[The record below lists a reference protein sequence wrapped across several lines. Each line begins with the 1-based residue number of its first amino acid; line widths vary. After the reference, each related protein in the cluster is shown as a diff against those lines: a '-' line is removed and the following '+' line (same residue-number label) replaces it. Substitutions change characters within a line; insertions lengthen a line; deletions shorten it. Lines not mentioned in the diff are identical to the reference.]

1 MTTDPQP
8 WHRRFFEGVQ
18 RALSV
23 PTKDEELRRLG
34 MLFNVMML
42 MSMCFSLL
50 FFATYWL
57 ARREGLITSA
67 RDLWLQGSYALS
79 YVPLALMGLVLIKQ
93 GRVRPAFSMYIWGCF
108 LTTTVAIY
116 VLGGSYSPIWLMY
129 FWPMSLASTFLPAF
143 TLVVMVVGILLYFA
157 LMFLFAGL
165 GHYAPLAPQSATLFW
180 FTSQSLTLMLLT
192 AIPGIVSYLNAHSVQ
207 SVFRR
212 LQNTAFTLDETRRE
226 LEGRVNARTAVLQ
239 KRAEQ
244 FQAIAE
250 LGRVIASIL
259 DVQRLLE
266 TSVRL
271 IAERLH
277 FYHVGI
283 FLIDP
288 SGEWAVLQAAS
299 SEGGERLLARGYRL
313 HVGEA
318 GVVGYVSRTGLP
330 RFVFD
335 VGEDAVWFNNPDL
348 PETRSEIGLPLMA
361 REQLVGVLDIQTESV
376 AAFTDEDVTVFRI
389 LADSIAV
396 AISNTRSLAETQE
409 TLERL
414 SRYQEQD
421 ALRAWRHALAR
432 RDMQVDYAY
441 ASGLVSRVSADE
453 IALPVELQAITDVMT
468 TETASGQH
476 LLLAPISIRR
486 QKLGVLSF
494 EKPTPWTD
502 EQLQLTHFV
511 VEQLELALDNARL
524 LEETTL
530 RANQQRARSEITAR
544 VRLGGST
551 DAIMRGA
558 VAELGRALQVDR
570 SRIQLL
576 PPGEEDEGQKFPS

>member
-1 MTTDPQP
+1 MTANPQP
-8 WHRRFFEGVQ
+8 WYGHLMESVQ

-42 MSMCFSLL
+42 MSICFSLL
-50 FFATYWL
+50 FFATYFL
-57 ARREGLITSA
+57 AWREGLIT
-67 RDLWLQGSYALS
+67 RLLDLWLQGVFALS
-79 YVPLALMGLVLIKQ
+79 YVPLAIVALALTKR
-93 GRVRPAFSMYIWGCF
+93 GRVRFAFSLYIWGCY
-108 LTTTVAIY
+108 LTTSLAIY
-116 VLGGSYSPIWLMY
+116 LFGGGYSPIWLLY

-143 TLVVMVVGILLYFA
+143 TLVVMVVGLLLYFA
-157 LMFLFAGL
+157 MIFLFAGL
-165 GHYAPLAPQSATLFW
+165 GHYTPLVPQSAMLFW
-180 FTSQSLTLMLLT
+180 FTAQSLTLMLLT

-207 SVFRR
+207 TVFHR
-212 LQNTAFTLDETRRE
+212 LQNTALTLDETRRE
-226 LEGRVNARTAVLQ
+226 LEERVNARTAVLQ

-244 FQAIAE
+244 FRAIAE
-250 LGRVIASIL
+250 VGRVIASIPE
-259 DVQRLLE
+259 VQRLLE
-266 TSVRL
+266 TAVRL
-271 IAERLH
+271 IADRLH
-277 FYHVGI
+277 FYHVAI

-299 SEGGERLLARGYRL
+299 SEGGGRLLARGYRL
-313 HVGEA
+313 HVGDA
-318 GVVGYVSRTGLP
+318 GVIGYVSRTGLA

-361 REQLVGVLDIQTESV
+361 RDQLVGVLDIQTEAV

-396 AISNTRSLAETQE
+396 SISNTRSLAETQE

-441 ASGLVSRVSADE
+441 ASGLVSRIDVDE
-453 IALPVELQAITDVMT
+453 IALPVEPQSITDVT
-468 TETASGQH
+468 TVETASGQH

-486 QKLGVLSF
+486 QRLGVLSF

-502 EQLQLTHFV
+502 EQLQLTRFV

-558 VAELGRALQVDR
+558 VTELGRALQVDR

-576 PPGEEDEGQKFPS
+576 AFGEENEGQKSSS

>member
-1 MTTDPQP
+1 MSADSQS
-8 WHRRFFEGVQ
+8 WYRRFFDRVEQ
-18 RALSV
+18 ALSV

-42 MSMCFSLL
+42 MSMCFSVL

-57 ARREGLITSA
+57 ARREGLISSG
-67 RDLWLQGSYALS
+67 RDLWLLGSYALS
-79 YVPLALMGLVLIKQ
+79 YVPLALMGLALIKQ
-93 GRVRPAFSMYIWGCF
+93 GRVRLAFSLYIWGCF
-108 LTTTVAIY
+108 LTTTLAIY
-116 VLGGSYSPIWLMY
+116 LFGGSYSPIWLMY

-157 LMFLFAGL
+157 LIFLFSGL
-165 GHYAPLAPQSATLFW
+165 GYYHSLVPQSPTLFW
-180 FTSQSLTLMLLT
+180 FTTQSLALMLLT

-266 TSVRL
+266 TATRL

-313 HVGEA
+313 RVGETGA
-318 GVVGYVSRTGLP
+318 VGYVSRTGLA
-330 RFVFD
+330 RYVFD

-361 REQLVGVLDIQTESV
+361 REQLVGVLDIQTEAV

-432 RDMQVDYAY
+432 RDMRVDYAY
-441 ASGLVSRVSADE
+441 ASGLVGRVGANE
-453 IALPVELQAITDVMT
+453 MALPVELQDVTDVMT
-468 TETASGQH
+468 IETTSGQH

-502 EQLQLTHFV
+502 EQLQLTRFV

-576 PPGEEDEGQKFPS
+576 PPGDADD